1 MAEGSTSTAP
11 DTTFSQS
18 AGTPPLISEPLPVTQ
33 LEFSPYRKFS
43 RDVWGRL
50 RADTPM
56 TLNQQDVGQLSGI
69 IEQMSISEVEEI
81 YLPLSRLMNLHV
93 RAAQELHAVTS
104 HFLSR
109 QDGKMPFIIGLAGSV
124 AVGKST
130 VARVLRALLA
140 RWSNHPR
147 VDLITTDGFLFPNKT
162 LEGRGLMQRK
172 GFPESY
178 DTNRLLNFLA
188 DVKAGRPNVEAP
200 VYSHFFYDILANQSI
215 KVDRPDILIVEGLN
229 VLQPA
234 RLPRDGKAIPFVSD
248 FFDFSIYIDAE
259 PAVIETWYVERF
271 MRLRNTA
278 FRDPGAYFHRYAKL
292 NDEEARAQALQ
303 IWNTINLRN
312 LEENILPTR
321 QRAHLI
327 LHKSSNH
334 QVDEVALRKL

>member
-1 MAEGSTSTAP
+1 MSDGNSDTAP
-11 DTTFSQS
+11 PETS
-18 AGTPPLISEPLPVTQ
+18 GTPGAAAALAMTQ
-33 LEFSPYRKFS
+33 LEFSPYRRFS
-43 RDVWGRL
+43 RGEWGRL

-56 TLNQQDVGQLSGI
+56 TLNQQDVEQLSGI
-69 IEQMSISEVEEI
+69 IEQMSLSEVEEI
-81 YLPLSRLMNLHV
+81 HLPLSRLLNLHV

-109 QDGKMPFIIGLAGSV
+109 QDGKMPFIIGLAGSP

-130 VARVLRALLA
+130 IARVLKALLA
-140 RWSNHPR
+140 HWSNHPR
-147 VDLITTDGFLFPNKT
+147 VDLITTDGFLYPTKV
-162 LEGRGLMQRK
+162 LEARGLMERK

-200 VYSHFFYDILANQSI
+200 VYSHFFYDILPNQTISI
-215 KVDRPDILIVEGLN
+215 DRPDILIVEGLN
-229 VLQPA
+229 VLQPG

-248 FFDFSIYIDAE
+248 FFDFSIYIDADPE
-259 PAVIETWYVERF
+259 VIETWYVERF

-292 NDEEARAQALQ
+292 NDDQARAQALQ
-303 IWNTINLRN
+303 IWNTINLKN
-312 LEENILPTR
+312 LDENILPTR

-327 LHKSSNH
+327 LHKSASH
-334 QVDEVALRKL
+334 SVDDVALRKL